1 MRIAPTFG
9 DAFVTTEC
17 PPHYFEAESARIR
30 LCRHFGVASLAAF
43 GCDQLPLAISAAGA
57 ILAYLER
64 MNPALLPLLTGLRTY
79 DPRGHVEIDGR
90 TWRALE
96 VLEPATHGGQA
107 GGATLLQTLDL
118 TRTAPGAR
126 LLRRTLTQP
135 LKDRATLEERLD
147 AIAELHEDVALR
159 EQLGALLDS
168 APDLER
174 LTARI
179 VQGAAYPRE
188 VLALAA
194 GLSRAPALR
203 SALKR
208 CASAGLQQLA
218 ASLDS
223 CDEARELIERAIEDP
238 QNGTGRLLRR
248 GYSAELDALAS
259 SASEAKQWI
268 AALEQSE
275 RERTGVKSLRVG
287 YNKVFGYYIEVSKP
301 NLSRVPD
308 NYQRRQTLANGERY
322 ITERAARARGR
333 RAERGGE
340 DRRAGARPVSGG
352 AARGGELSGAAAWNG
367 GGAGATGCLA
377 RAGRGRGGAWLH
389 CDPN

>member
-1 MRIAPTFG
+1 M
-9 DAFVTTEC
+9 
-17 PPHYFEAESARIR
+17 
-30 LCRHFGVASLAAF
+30 
-43 GCDQLPLAISAAGA
+43 
-57 ILAYLER
+57 
-64 MNPALLPLLTGLRTY
+64 
-79 DPRGHVEIDGR
+79 
-90 TWRALE
+90 
-96 VLEPATHGGQA
+96 
-107 GGATLLQTLDL
+107 
-118 TRTAPGAR
+118 
-126 LLRRTLTQP
+126 
-135 LKDRATLEERLD
+135 
-147 AIAELHEDVALR
+147 
-159 EQLGALLDS
+159 GALLDS

-248 GYSAELDALAS
+248 GYNAELDALAS
-259 SASEAKQWI
+259 SASEAKRWI

-308 NYQRRQTLANGERY
+308 DYQRRQTLANGERY
-322 ITERAARARGR
+322 ITAELTRARR
-333 RAERGGE
+333 RGAERGGE

-352 AARGGELSGAAAWNG
+352 AASRRRLIRRGCAERQRRWRNWMSGSRWPRSRRRAATHALN
-367 GGAGATGCLA
+367 
-377 RAGRGRGGAWLH
+377 
-389 CDPN
+389 

>member
-1 MRIAPTFG
+1 M
-9 DAFVTTEC
+9 
-17 PPHYFEAESARIR
+17 
-30 LCRHFGVASLAAF
+30 
-43 GCDQLPLAISAAGA
+43 
-57 ILAYLER
+57 
-64 MNPALLPLLTGLRTY
+64 
-79 DPRGHVEIDGR
+79 
-90 TWRALE
+90 
-96 VLEPATHGGQA
+96 
-107 GGATLLQTLDL
+107 
-118 TRTAPGAR
+118 
-126 LLRRTLTQP
+126 
-135 LKDRATLEERLD
+135 
-147 AIAELHEDVALR
+147 ALR

-275 RERTGVKSLRVG
+275 RERTGIKSLQASATTR
-287 YNKVFGYYIEVSKP
+287 SSATT
-301 NLSRVPD
+301 SRSRSRTCASVPD
-308 NYQRRQTLANGERY
+308 DYMRKQTLTNAERY
-322 ITERAARARGR
+322 ITPELKRARRHRLNAEEKIAALERELYR
-333 RAERGGE
+333 RRCASVAA
-340 DRRAGARPVSGG
+340 AGARCAGTARGAG
-352 AARGGELSGAAAWNG
+352 AARRLLALAEVARGARLHAA
-367 GGAGATGCLA
+367 
-377 RAGRGRGGAWLH
+377 
-389 CDPN
+389 PS